1 MKHIILT
8 TTQSEKPIDN
18 EHRFVCIGPNCW
30 GWSETSAKEAFK
42 NCKANASKGAKL
54 FVTRVVHKSF
64 QVDPI
69 DGSLAWDSTHDAAS
83 CKLCTAGKGIRVQVE

>member
-8 TTQSEKPIDN
+8 SSQSENPIDAD
-18 EHRFVCIGPNCW
+18 HRFVCIGPNCW
-30 GWSETSAKEAFK
+30 GRSETSAKEALM
-42 NCKANASKGAKL
+42 NCKAIAPKGAKS

-64 QVDPI
+64 EVDPI
-69 DGSLAWDSTHDAAS
+69 DGSLAWDSTHDAAT

>member
-8 TTQSEKPIDN
+8 TSQSENPIDA

-30 GWSETSAKEAFK
+30 GRSETSAKEALK
-42 NCKANASKGAKL
+42 NCQREAPRGAKL
-54 FVTRVVHKSF
+54 FITRVVHKSF

-69 DGSLAWDSTHDAAS
+69 DGSLAWDSTHDATT

>member
-1 MKHIILT
+1 MKHVILT

-30 GWSETSAKEAFK
+30 GRSETSAKEALK
-42 NCKANASKGAKL
+42 NCKREAPHGAKL

-64 QVDPI
+64 EVDPI
-69 DGSLAWDSTHDAAS
+69 DGSLAWDSTHDAAT
-83 CKLCTAGKGIRVQVE
+83 CKFCTAGKGIRVLVE

>member
-8 TTQSEKPIDN
+8 SAQGENPVDS

-30 GWSETSAKEAFK
+30 GRSETSSKEALN
-42 NCKANASKGAKL
+42 NCKANASRAAKL
-54 FVTRVVHKSF
+54 FITRVVHKSF
-64 QVDPI
+64 QVDPV
-69 DGSLAWDSTHDAAS
+69 DGSLAWDSTHDAVA